1 MSELYKQRLIDIYGE
16 DIVIKFL
23 KSNST
28 EEIYEMF
35 YGSLL
40 SDSYMEESKFDSMV
54 AFENYAIKYVDSEK
68 DEEIRNKINSVI
80 ELLYKKVMLSNIKS
94 NEELANVSNL
104 FRSKLLRSEQIK
116 KMATP
121 EQALDI
127 TKSKMTLARQSKQ
140 IAAKFQ
146 KYFEL
151 KIQQGNEPE
160 NSQQLEDLK
169 KLELSEDEKKELI
182 NFFLITKNNYKE
194 ENKWIEDIKEKY
206 FVSLLTDP
214 DNKTKNIH
222 EQEFIANYA
231 VEHFYVL
238 EGLDKAEIGLIAN
251 QDLSELGHA
260 TSDHLIMLNMAK
272 IYTNLGIVQT
282 ACHEKQ
288 HLVQSNNLHNGKFNK
303 TSYYYLLDEI
313 TRSFPQDGNTG
324 NEEYHNNY
332 QYEEIELDAEEVS
345 HDKLKIYLLNLF
357 QKYGINPEKAQYR
370 IEKMIE
376 SHQKSRYK
384 PSATKILNGENVPQF
399 KYNVSR
405 LKQIVEEHP
414 EVLKKYSMLELI
426 FDNDGKMKD
435 INEIISG
442 TSDFRHYAMVDDVIL
457 NEVLEN
463 GFTNIKVA
471 NMNES
476 QREKANNNL
485 GHALKRVLDN
495 NGICVRDGLK
505 GEAKTMAVVNINLLS
520 RFIKYGKDN
529 MEIFEGNYD
538 ALRILVK
545 NIGELNVGSNN
556 PYQKIYAGFAKQI
569 LDICE
574 EHERSFAVDKKI
586 STNMLGKQVMGEMND
601 VTYTD
606 ETEKQEQ
613 IDIGHMQNR
622 ETQEK

>member
-1 MSELYKQRLIDIYGE
+1 MGELYKQSLIDICGE
-16 DIVIKFL
+16 NNIRDII
-23 KSNST
+23 KSNSVEKIFEVLFENMLT
-28 EEIYEMF
+28 
-35 YGSLL
+35 
-40 SDSYMEESKFDSMV
+40 DTYMNNVDFSERIS
-54 AFENYAIKYVDSEK
+54 FENYAIKYFDIEQ
-68 DEEIRNKINSVI
+68 DEEIKNKIKSVMD
-80 ELLYKKVMLSNIKS
+80 LLYKKVMLSNIKS

-104 FRSKLLRSEQIK
+104 FCSKLLRSEQIK

-127 TKSKMTLARQSKQ
+127 TKSKMALARQSKQ

-151 KIQQGNEPE
+151 KLQLGNESE
-160 NSQQLEDLK
+160 NTQQLEDLK
-169 KLELSEDEKKELI
+169 KLELSEDEKKQLI
-182 NFFLITKNNYKE
+182 NFFLITKDNHNE
-194 ENKWIEDIKEKY
+194 ESKWIEDIKEKY
-206 FVSLLTDP
+206 FVSLLMNP
-214 DNKTKNIH
+214 DNKTSNIH
-222 EQEFIANYA
+222 EQEFIVNYA
-231 VEHFYVL
+231 VEYFYKL
-238 EGLDKAEIGLIAN
+238 EGVDKAEIGLITDRDASN
-251 QDLSELGHA
+251 AGVSKNDYFIA
-260 TSDHLIMLNMAK
+260 MNMAK
-272 IYTNLGIVQT
+272 LFTNLGIVQT

-303 TSYYYLLDEI
+303 TSYYYLLDEL

-324 NEEYHNNY
+324 NEEYHDNY

-345 HDKLKIYLLNLF
+345 HDKLKIYLLNLL
-357 QKYGINPEKAQYR
+357 QKYGIDQTKTQYR
-370 IEKMIE
+370 IEKMVE

-384 PSATKILNGENVPQF
+384 PSATKILNGEKVPQF
-399 KYNVSR
+399 KYNISR
-405 LKQIVEEHP
+405 LKQIVGEHP
-414 EVLKKYSMLELI
+414 EVLENYSMLSLL
-426 FDNDGKMKD
+426 FDNDGTMKD
-435 INEIISG
+435 VNKIISS

-471 NMNES
+471 DMNES
-476 QREKANNNL
+476 QMEKANNNL